1 MSTTSNS
8 RSGEPDEPENDR
20 PPARHHESP
29 VALSRPLAFRKR
41 THDSLP
47 IVLGMA
53 VRTLSG
59 VIDTAMIGRLNEAAT
74 SIGRSL
80 GQKQPELAERN
91 RWESLK
97 IGATF
102 MGVPGVTF
110 LVFPEPILRTLSIR
124 KTSYGPG

>member
-1 MSTTSNS
+1 MTDRLRGTTNP
-8 RSGEPDEPENDR
+8 RWPYPDRWLSGN
-20 PPARHHESP
+20 
-29 VALSRPLAFRKR
+29 VLTTVF
-41 THDSLP
+41 P

-80 GQKQPELAERN
+80 GQKQPEPAERN

-110 LVFPEPILRTLSIR
+110 LVFPEPILRTLPIR